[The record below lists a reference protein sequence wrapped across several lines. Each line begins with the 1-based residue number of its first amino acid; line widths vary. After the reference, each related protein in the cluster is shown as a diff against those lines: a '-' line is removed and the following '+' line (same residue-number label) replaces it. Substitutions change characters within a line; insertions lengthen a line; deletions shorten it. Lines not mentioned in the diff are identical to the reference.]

1 MEVDRLR
8 DYMQVDTVSWNR
20 EWRDIDK
27 DLNLLTSLQK
37 KSRKT
42 PASSIAGSEGEGT
55 RTPVKNKNVSRDAS
69 RSLSIGSYDL
79 LSTCSSVSTKISD
92 LAAETMTSEELAAE
106 VRSRP
111 SSRFMKIVN
120 RRPSFE
126 IVEHPLVLVH
136 ELHLSMTAGK
146 VTTRRAWPSKLVDQ
160 GVVEKMVKNIWDT
173 YLSETSNLEI
183 CVSPLVLMNTVQR
196 ISCLD
201 LYGADLFTEALF
213 EPLRTIQ
220 MDILPRFFAS
230 KIYAKMKVFVLKSQ
244 PTPEAESIIVPPPPR
259 SFMLNGFELAELEK
273 KRFTLN
279 EILQDELLYGQFLTY
294 LRAMFRSEYLLC
306 VRMVLLFE
314 EQVTQKNFT
323 EALRL
328 SWYICDYFVSAGSAF
343 EIALTHTHRKDIL
356 LTLARPNVVMFS
368 RLKSEAIKCLEVDFK
383 AYSLTVGYLALN
395 KMMVSSSRKD
405 RSISSYFTKGLVGRL
420 TPIIFRAS
428 RCKLSE

>member
-20 EWRDIDK
+20 GWRDIDR

-37 KSRKT
+37 QSRRM
-42 PASSIAGSEGEGT
+42 PASSIADRENT
-55 RTPVKNKNVSRDAS
+55 RTPVRNKNNSRDAN
-69 RSLSIGSYDL
+69 RSLSVGSYDL

-92 LAAETMTSEELAAE
+92 LAVETMTSEELAAE

-111 SSRFMKIVN
+111 SSRFMQIVN

-126 IVEHPLVLVH
+126 IVQHPLVVVH
-136 ELHLSMTAGK
+136 ELHLSMTAER
-146 VTTRRAWPSKLVDQ
+146 VTTKRAWPSKLVDQ

-183 CVSPLVLMNTVQR
+183 CVSPLVLINTVQR

-230 KIYAKMKVFVLKSQ
+230 KIYAKMKIFLLKSQ
-244 PTPEAESIIVPPPPR
+244 PTLTADSILVPPPPR
-259 SFMLNGFELAELEK
+259 SFMLDGFGVAELEK
-273 KRFTLN
+273 KRFNLN
-279 EILQDELLYGQFLTY
+279 EILQDGLLYGQFLAY
-294 LRAMFRSEYLLC
+294 LRVMFRSEYLLC
-306 VRMVLLFE
+306 VRMILLFE
-314 EQVTQKNFT
+314 EQVIQKNFV

-328 SWYICDYFVSAGSAF
+328 SWYICDYFVTAGSAF
-343 EIALTHTHRKDIL
+343 EVALTHAHRKDIL
-356 LTLARPNVVMFS
+356 LSLARPNIVMFS
-368 RLKSEAIKCLEVDFK
+368 RLKSEAVKRLEVDFK
-383 AYSLTVGYLALN
+383 AYSLTVGYSALN
-395 KMMVSSSRKD
+395 KMM
-405 RSISSYFTKGLVGRL
+405 ISASKKERTIASYFSNGLVGRL
-420 TPIIFRAS
+420 TPIIFRTS
-428 RCKLSE
+428 RS